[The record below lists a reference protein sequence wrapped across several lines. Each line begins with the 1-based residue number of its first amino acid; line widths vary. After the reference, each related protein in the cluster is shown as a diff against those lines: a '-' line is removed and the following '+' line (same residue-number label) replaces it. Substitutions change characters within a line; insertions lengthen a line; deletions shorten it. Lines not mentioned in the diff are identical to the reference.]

1 MAAATH
7 AKSAAGWC
15 RPQLQGHQ
23 LEIAL
28 ICASG
33 LRLCLAAAAAGCS
46 WLACCLALV
55 HLLPL
60 LLEFGST
67 QKLVSPYS
75 LRRSDSHG
83 LAQGVLAVPS
93 VLAALAAAAPQQ
105 GSWNVW
111 ALASCVAAAAII
123 LTVYVQSKAAA
134 TAAAATI
141 TATNKSQK
149 AGKPVRAQQHNDSH
163 QLYASEQQLDQH
175 RQQQHQWQ
183 QFIKWLPAAFCGVV
197 AAAAAWLAAAQ
208 HYSLNIFLQ
217 QQLNFSL
224 GRPASAASPALML
237 AAASTA
243 VLAPAMYCLLMRLL
257 PSCFS
262 IGEGALMAQGAAS
275 LAAAA
280 ALVVPEAPVFVP
292 DCVCQLLPPAVR
304 VPLSRMGGCS
314 STARSRALSL
324 EALPAAILLVAAST
338 LVLCL
343 LLRTL
348 LAVLG
353 GSSSGG
359 PGESTIAQK
368 RNTAAT
374 SSSVLLGRVLLAV
387 PLAASMVA
395 LLLWLV
401 CAAAWTL
408 LEFMPARQGRV
419 LVLLYWV
426 GLMGLTLPA
435 LGLWVGHSKVPQIIV
450 RKVYHLLA
458 GGLFV
463 PVFFWDLP
471 MLCWSLAIAFA
482 ALQLLEVVR
491 HLQLPRLGAAVEQFM
506 QDFVD
511 ERDSGVIYVTH
522 FTLLLGLAVP
532 MWLCLG
538 LPGVEGFAGS
548 HSSSLMGTMQC
559 SGSSNSSGS
568 EGGCLAAA
576 TSSDALVGSIG
587 SGFSIGDGSRGNA
600 SALLLVTAGLSGMV
614 IIGVGDTAASMV
626 GKLLGRV
633 PIHAGSRKTVEG
645 TVAGIAS
652 SLGAWCLLLW
662 AGGMGVPGGMSWCW
676 WLQLLLATAGAGLM
690 EAVTSQLDNVLLPLW
705 YLPHLLLVQQ

>member
-33 LRLCLAAAAAGCS
+33 LRLCLAAEAAGCS

-60 LLEFGST
+60 LLEFGSK

-105 GSWNVW
+105 GSWSVW
-111 ALASCVAAAAII
+111 ALASCVAAAAIV
-123 LTVYVQSKAAA
+123 LTVYLQSKPAAA
-134 TAAAATI
+134 AVSAAAAT
-141 TATNKSQK
+141 KQS
-149 AGKPVRAQQHNDSH
+149 
-163 QLYASEQQLDQH
+163 
-175 RQQQHQWQ
+175 
-183 QFIKWLPAAFCGVV
+183 
-197 AAAAAWLAAAQ
+197 
-208 HYSLNIFLQ
+208 
-217 QQLNFSL
+217 
-224 GRPASAASPALML
+224 
-237 AAASTA
+237 
-243 VLAPAMYCLLMRLL
+243 
-257 PSCFS
+257 
-262 IGEGALMAQGAAS
+262 
-275 LAAAA
+275 
-280 ALVVPEAPVFVP
+280 
-292 DCVCQLLPPAVR
+292 
-304 VPLSRMGGCS
+304 
-314 STARSRALSL
+314 
-324 EALPAAILLVAAST
+324 
-338 LVLCL
+338 
-343 LLRTL
+343 
-348 LAVLG
+348 
-353 GSSSGG
+353 GSSSSSGTQ
-359 PGESTIAQK
+359 EFTTAQK
-368 RNTAAT
+368 SNAAAT
-374 SSSVLLGRVLLAV
+374 SSSGLLGRVLLAV

-471 MLCWSLAIAFA
+471 MLCLSLAIAFA

-532 MWLCLG
+532 M
-538 LPGVEGFAGS
+538 
-548 HSSSLMGTMQC
+548 
-559 SGSSNSSGS
+559 
-568 EGGCLAAA
+568 
-576 TSSDALVGSIG
+576 
-587 SGFSIGDGSRGNA
+587 
-600 SALLLVTAGLSGMV
+600 
-614 IIGVGDTAASMV
+614 
-626 GKLLGRV
+626 
-633 PIHAGSRKTVEG
+633 KTVEG

-676 WLQLLLATAGAGLM
+676 WLQLVLATAGAGLM

>member
-33 LRLCLAAAAAGCS
+33 LRLCLAAEAAGCS

-60 LLEFGST
+60 LLEFGSK

-105 GSWNVW
+105 GSWSVW
-111 ALASCVAAAAII
+111 SLASCVAAAAIV
-123 LTVYVQSKAAA
+123 LTVYLQSKPAAAAVSA
-134 TAAAATI
+134 TAAT
-141 TATNKSQK
+141 KQSQK
-149 AGKPVRAQQHNDSH
+149 AGTPVHAQQHSDSR
-163 QLYASEQQLDQH
+163 QLHAKEEYVEQQRRKQ
-175 RQQQHQWQ
+175 RQGQQV
-183 QFIKWLPAAFCGVV
+183 IKWFPAAFCGVV

-208 HYSLNIFLQ
+208 HSSLQILIE
-217 QQLNFSL
+217 QQLNFTNVCT
-224 GRPASAASPALML
+224 ASAASPALML

-280 ALVVPEAPVFVP
+280 ALVVPAAPVFVP
-292 DCVCQLLPPAVR
+292 NCVCQLLPAAVR
-304 VPLSRMGGCS
+304 LTLSRMGGCS
-314 STARSRALSL
+314 STAHSRALSV

-338 LVLCL
+338 LLLCL

-353 GSSSGG
+353 GSSSSSGTQ
-359 PGESTIAQK
+359 EFTTAQK
-368 RNTAAT
+368 SNAAAT
-374 SSSVLLGRVLLAV
+374 SSSGLLGRVLLAV

-471 MLCWSLAIAFA
+471 MLCLSLAIAFA

-538 LPGVEGFAGS
+538 LPGADGFAGS
-548 HSSSLMGTMQC
+548 HSGSHIGTMLC

-568 EGGCLAAA
+568 EGNCLAAA
-576 TSSDALVGSIG
+576 TSSDAVVGSIY
-587 SGFSIGDGSRGNA
+587 SGFSIGDGSRGSA
-600 SALLLVTAGLSGMV
+600 GALLLVTAGLSGMV

-676 WLQLLLATAGAGLM
+676 WLQLVLATAGAGLM